1 MTGEELVRT
10 HYIIRGGIEG
20 RERLRVL
27 SRVMRPTTLS
37 LFQRVG
43 VCPGMVCLDVGCG
56 GGDVS
61 FDIARLVGPA
71 GRVVGVDIDEIK
83 IEIAGGEAVAQQI
96 ANIEFRFANIDEIEP
111 EAEFDF
117 AYSRFVL
124 SHLRDPATALAKIR
138 RAIRP
143 GGIVVV
149 ADTDFRGQFC
159 DPDSPALWRFVDLF
173 TQTLKHRGGDA
184 NIGPR
189 LPRLLSEN
197 GFEGV
202 TDKRCPAGGTG
213 RRREAAHSTYYGEHC
228 GRSARRRACFSGG
241 DRANRGRVVRLR
253 AHSRRGG
260 VHASRRRNLGVS
272 ASGLTFE
279 NAFKSAITDRDQC
292 LLPES
297 RRAESSPATLGEKL
311 PCQTYTRSWLRS
323 DAGVRLA
330 HRSDGT
336 MRGNAVEIRHGM
348 TFQQP
353 QAAVFQV
360 YRWCNP
366 PTRGMATSLG
376 RAGFGSSSAP
386 VGRKRI
392 AGST

>member
-1 MTGEELVRT
+1 MTGEELART

-83 IEIAGGEAVAQQI
+83 IEIARGEAVAQQI

-202 TDKRCPAGGTG
+202 QINVVQAAGLDGDVKLLTPLTMENIAG
-213 RRREAAHSTYYGEHC
+213 AVLAEGLASRAEIEQIVAELYDFARTPGAVGSTP
-228 GRSARRRACFSGG
+228 
-241 DRANRGRVVRLR
+241 RVVETWGFR
-253 AHSRRGG
+253 
-260 VHASRRRNLGVS
+260 
-272 ASGLTFE
+272 
-279 NAFKSAITDRDQC
+279 
-292 LLPES
+292 
-297 RRAESSPATLGEKL
+297 PA
-311 PCQTYTRSWLRS
+311 
-323 DAGVRLA
+323 A
-330 HRSDGT
+330 
-336 MRGNAVEIRHGM
+336 
-348 TFQQP
+348 
-353 QAAVFQV
+353 
-360 YRWCNP
+360 
-366 PTRGMATSLG
+366 
-376 RAGFGSSSAP
+376 
-386 VGRKRI
+386 
-392 AGST
+392 